1 MQTLTTAEEKR
12 AVELHQRAIVIDGLN
27 ASLMDEDYFKK
38 MQQGGVTAINY
49 TVGMDQNMSETVKR
63 IAQMY
68 RLIELSKTATLI
80 ETTADIRRARKEGKA
95 GIILGFQNVD
105 PLEGNLGLLSVYH
118 RLGVRIIQ
126 LTYHYKNICGDG
138 CNEPTNSGLSL
149 FGRDLIRM
157 MNEQGIVADLA
168 HVGDRTEREAI
179 EASKHPMIA
188 SHSNAYAR
196 VPTHQNK
203 QDDMI
208 QALAKKGGV
217 IGITAF
223 PRMLEPD
230 PTLDTLLDH
239 VEHVIRLVGVD
250 HVGIGT
256 DFAEGWA
263 DSPSHR
269 KRLLEID
276 GKIYDYPQGIDSV
289 TKFSNITRGL
299 VGRGYSDSDIEK
311 IMGGNFLR
319 VFEQVWG

>member
-1 MQTLTTAEEKR
+1 MRTLTDAEEQR
-12 AVELHQRAIVIDGLN
+12 AVELHQRSIVVDGLN
-27 ASLMDEDYFKK
+27 ASLMDEEYFGK

-49 TVGMDQNMSETVKR
+49 TVGMDQNLSETVKR

-68 RLIELSKTATLI
+68 RQIAASKTATLI
-80 ETTADIRRARKEGKA
+80 EKTADIRRAKKEGKV

-105 PLEGNLGLLSVYH
+105 PLEGSLGLLSVYH

-126 LTYHYKNICGDG
+126 LTYHFKNVCGDG
-138 CNEPTNSGLSL
+138 CKEPTNSGLSL
-149 FGRDLIRM
+149 FGKELIRM
-157 MNEQGIVADLA
+157 MNEQGIVVDLA
-168 HVGDRTEREAI
+168 HVGERTEREAI
-179 EASKHPMIA
+179 EASKHPVIA
-188 SHSNAYAR
+188 SHSNVYSR

-203 QDDMI
+203 KDDMI

-223 PRMLEPD
+223 PRLLESD

-239 VEHVIRLVGVD
+239 IEHVIRLVGVD

-256 DFAEGWA
+256 DFSEGWA

-276 GKIYDYPQGIDSV
+276 GRIYDYPQGIDMV
-289 TKFSNITRGL
+289 TKFPNMAHGL
-299 VGRGYSDSDIEK
+299 VSRGYSDSDIEK
-311 IMGGNFLR
+311 ILGGNFLR
-319 VFEQVWG
+319 VFEQVWS